1 MAASDALVLF
11 GATGDLAHKKLFPGL
26 YELQRRGL
34 LDVPVVGVALTEGG
48 DDMIRDRARAAVRDA
63 RGDDVDHQVLEDLC
77 GHLAYVS
84 GDYTLDTTYD
94 ELRRRLGDRRR
105 PLHYLA
111 IPPAM
116 FDRVVSELDEH
127 GLSDGARVVV
137 EKPFGRDLRS
147 AQDLNRTLAGAFRED
162 QVFRIDHYLGKE
174 TVENILTFRFANSLF
189 EPLWNRDRIASVQIT
204 LAESFGV
211 EGRGSFYDSV
221 GAVRD
226 VVQNH
231 LLQVVAFLAME
242 PPVGD
247 SADRLRDEKVKVL
260 RAIEPVQL
268 GDVVYGQ
275 YDGYQDEAGVA
286 PGSSVETYAALRLH
300 IDSWRWSGV
309 PWFIRTGKRMATSAV
324 EAVIEFRPAPRPLFA
339 GDQLPPPSPNVLTFS
354 LGSDPG
360 VGIRVHAKRPGPDFD
375 TQPVELAVDFVSA
388 LGAGQDAYERLLADA
403 LEGDQRRFARQ
414 DSVEQ
419 EWRIVEPLLGADIPV
434 HPYAAGTMG
443 PDQAVQLLGSG
454 NLWHDP
460 D

>member
-1 MAASDALVLF
+1 MERSDALVLF
-11 GATGDLAHKKLFPGL
+11 GATGDLARKKLFPGL

-34 LDVPVVGVALTEGG
+34 LDMPVVGVALTEGG
-48 DDMIRDRARAAVRDA
+48 DEMIRDRARTAVLEA
-63 RGDDVDHQVLEDLC
+63 RGADVDHRVFEALC
-77 GHLAYVS
+77 AHLAYVS

-94 ELRRRLGDRRR
+94 ELCRRLDGRRR

-111 IPPAM
+111 IPPVM

-127 GLSDGARVVV
+127 GLSRGARVVV
-137 EKPFGRDLRS
+137 EKPFGRDLAS
-147 AQDLNRTLAGAFRED
+147 ARDLNRTLAAAFREH

-247 SADRLRDEKVKVL
+247 SADLLRDEKVKVL
-260 RAIEPVQL
+260 RAIDPVRPA
-268 GDVVYGQ
+268 DVVYGQ
-275 YDGYQDEAGVA
+275 YDGYLDEPGVKA
-286 PGSSVETYAALRLH
+286 ASTVETYAALRLH

-309 PWFIRTGKRMATSAV
+309 PWFLRTGKRLAAGAV
-324 EAVIEFRPAPRPLFA
+324 DAVVEFTPAPKPLFA
-339 GDQLPPPSPNVLTFS
+339 GDQLPPPSPNILTFS

-403 LEGDQRRFARQ
+403 LAGDQRRFARE
-414 DSVEQ
+414 DSVEE
-419 EWRIVEPLLGADIPV
+419 EWRIVQPLLGADIPV
-434 HPYAAGTMG
+434 HRYAPGSMG
-443 PDQAVQLLGSG
+443 PPEASRLLGDG
-454 NLWHDP
+454 GRWHDP